1 MDLIAAPIYLLLTVY
16 QLALVIRII
25 FDITQQYA
33 RQWRP
38 KGLALA
44 VAMAVYAVTDPP
56 IRWLQKR
63 IPPLNLGGIALDMG
77 FIIVFLGVVIAKM
90 VVRGIGMA

>member
-16 QLALVIRII
+16 QLALVVRII

-38 KGLALA
+38 KGAALALA
-44 VAMAVYAVTDPP
+44 MGVYALTDPP
-56 IRWLQKR
+56 IRWVQSKV
-63 IPPLNLGGIALDMG
+63 PPLNLGGISLDMG
-77 FIIVFLGVVIAKM
+77 FIIVFLVVVIAK
-90 VVRGIGMA
+90 VIVQAIG

>member
-1 MDLIAAPIYLLLTVY
+1 MDLIAAPIYLLLTVF

-38 KGLALA
+38 KGLPLALA
-44 VAMAVYAVTDPP
+44 IGVYAVTDPP

-90 VVRGIGMA
+90 VARGIGMA